1 MIMTKPAT
9 DLFFTQLPIHDL
21 SLSRLLEEAH
31 LFVDVP
37 QDWHVVVTDIKNSTN
52 AFMAGRHEEINLVAT
67 GSIIATLNLAYR
79 ANLQV
84 PFFFGGDGA
93 TMIVPESL
101 RGPVTKALLIH
112 RENTI
117 RSYDMELRVGTVSV
131 AGLNGKGHDLKISRV
146 LISDGYTIPI
156 VLGKGLSE
164 AERMIKQDDGP
175 VAFPSDPSND
185 LDLEGMECRWDR
197 VEPEGAS
204 HEVVCLLVTAQ
215 TEAAQGIVFKQVIDL
230 IDTIYGPYTAR
241 NPVSVSKLKLK
252 GGLQKLALE
261 MRTRLGGFSLPYLI
275 RNWLVNLYGRLFYLR
290 SDEGRQYM
298 QQLVGL
304 TDTLVIDGRINTV
317 IAGTAKQR
325 SRLEQELMR
334 MEQAGLIAYGLFT
347 SNESVMSCYVRD
359 RKNKHIHFV
368 DGADGGYTMA
378 AAMLKQKQ

>member
-1 MIMTKPAT
+1 MMKSKT
-9 DLFFTQLPIHDL
+9 DQFFTQLPIHDL

-31 LFVDVP
+31 LFVNVP
-37 QDWHVVVTDIKNSTN
+37 QDWHVVVTDIKNSTK
-52 AFMAGRHEEINLVAT
+52 AFMAGRHEEVNLVAT
-67 GSIIATLNLAYR
+67 GCIIATLNLAYR

-93 TMIVPESL
+93 TMIVPASL
-101 RGPVTKALLIH
+101 LGPVEEALLLH
-112 RENTI
+112 RENTLKN
-117 RSYDMELRVGTVSV
+117 YEMELRVGTVPV
-131 AGLNGKGHDLKISRV
+131 ADLSGKGHDLKISRV

-164 AERMIKQDDGP
+164 AERMIKHDEP
-175 VAFPSDPSND
+175 VASPLDPSID

-197 VEPEGAS
+197 VEPEGVS
-204 HEVVCLLVTAQ
+204 QEVVCLLVTAQ
-215 TEAAQGIVFKQVIDL
+215 TEAAQAIVFKQVIDL
-230 IDTIYGPYTAR
+230 VDMIYGPYASR

-252 GGLQKLALE
+252 GGLSKLALE
-261 MRTRLGGFSLPYLI
+261 MRTRLGGFNLPYLI
-275 RNWLVNLYGRLFYLR
+275 RNWLVNLYGRFFYLR

-298 QQLVGL
+298 KQLVGL

-325 SRLEQELMR
+325 SRLELELIR
-334 MEQAGLIAYGLFT
+334 MEEAGLILYGLFT
-347 SNESVMSCYVRD
+347 STESVMSCYVRD

-378 AAMLKQKQ
+378 AAMLKQKHQT

>member
-1 MIMTKPAT
+1 MTKPTT
-9 DLFFTQLPIHDL
+9 DLFFTQLPIHNL

-31 LFVDVP
+31 LFVDIP
-37 QDWHVVVTDIKNSTN
+37 QDWHVVVTDIENSTK
-52 AFMAGRHEEINLVAT
+52 AFMAGRHEEVNLVAT

-93 TMIVPESL
+93 TMIVPTSL
-101 RGPVTKALLIH
+101 LDRTTKALLVH
-112 RENTI
+112 RANAI
-117 RSYDMELRVGTVSV
+117 KSSDMVLRVGTVPV
-131 AGLNGKGHDLKISRV
+131 AGLREKGHGLKISRV

-164 AERMIKQDDGP
+164 AERIVKQNDEP
-175 VAFPSDPSND
+175 VVFSSYLSND

-197 VEPEGAS
+197 IEPEGTS
-204 HEVVCLLVTAQ
+204 REVVCLLVTTQ
-215 TEAAQGIVFKQVIDL
+215 SEAAQSIVFKQVIDL
-230 IDTIYGPYTAR
+230 IDTIYGPYAAR

-261 MRTRLGGFSLPYLI
+261 MRTRLGGFNLPYLM
-275 RNWLVNLYGRLFYLR
+275 RNWLVNLYGRFFYLR
-290 SDEGRQYM
+290 SDAGRRYM

-304 TDTLVIDGRINTV
+304 TDTLVIDGRINTI

-334 MEQAGLIAYGLFT
+334 MEQAGLILYGLFT
-347 SNESVMSCYVRD
+347 GTESVMSCYVRD